1 MSQKRSVLKMLSTAT
16 LLFLILFA
24 IFSYLNK
31 QPSNTQSFNTQV
43 HLTPNQ
49 FISLFDSVN
58 SRQAK
63 QYVDK
68 AIEIQGMLKKVTLRG
83 EKYTLFISSNEEGR
97 FIQCEMQD
105 DQIQK
110 IKKIAPNEIVTIKG
124 IFKGVLLDAI
134 LLNCILIDEFY
145 E

>member
-1 MSQKRSVLKMLSTAT
+1 MLSTAT
-16 LLFLILFA
+16 LLFVILFA